1 MLWQPR
7 EGIATYGNTGAPMV
21 SLRPAPTRNSARL
34 TRADQPHPSYTKADQ
49 SRPSCQRLNTTL
61 TTQKECKKVINTKKV
76 NISVLIVKITPG
88 QEFVSNSF
96 SPVLVLMWP
105 SQDDLSSLF
114 FQLALDFSGPF

>member
-7 EGIATYGNTGAPMV
+7 EGVATYGNTGVPTV

-34 TRADQPHPSYTKADQ
+34 TQADQP
-49 SRPSCQRLNTTL
+49 RPSCQRLNTTL

-114 FQLALDFSGPF
+114 FQLALDFLGPF